1 MNKLIIQK
9 QRIAL
14 LFLTIVTLSLSACKV
29 QLISAYDA
37 NIHTQITT
45 ATTNIDSFYTQM
57 LATTTAGNPNRAY
70 TNFASA
76 YAAIEVQ
83 LRSLYNIN
91 CTRAKNAQQ
100 DTICKLTLNQW
111 IKYEAMHKGANGN
124 GTLQDFQI
132 TLNRDFMLAKMQA
145 MEVSERVKTLGASQT
160 STNTT
165 NP

>member
-1 MNKLIIQK
+1 MSKLILQK
-9 QRIAL
+9 NRIAWL
-14 LFLTIVTLSLSACKV
+14 LLTVLGISFSACKV

-45 ATTNIDSFYTQM
+45 TTTNIDSFYTQM
-57 LATTTAGNPNRAY
+57 LATTTANNPNRAY

-76 YAAIEVQ
+76 YATIEVQ
-83 LRSLYNIN
+83 LRTLYNIN

-111 IKYEAMHKGANGN
+111 IKYEAMHKGTGN
-124 GTLQDFQI
+124 GTLLDFQI

-145 MEVSERVKTLGASQT
+145 MEVSERAKTLGTNQAS
-160 STNTT
+160 TT

>member
-9 QRIAL
+9 RKVAL
-14 LFLTIVTLSLSACKV
+14 LLLTVFVLSLGACKV

-37 NIHTQITT
+37 NIHTQILTT
-45 ATTNIDSFYTQM
+45 TTNIDSFYTQM

-70 TNFASA
+70 ANFASA

-83 LRSLYNIN
+83 LRTLYNIN

-111 IKYEAMHKGANGN
+111 IKYEAMHKGTGN

-145 MEVSERVKTLGASQT
+145 MEVSERAKTLGTSQA
-160 STNTT
+160 NTT
-165 NP
+165 NQ

>member
-9 QRIAL
+9 RKIAL
-14 LFLTIVTLSLSACKV
+14 LLLTIVTLSFSACKV

-37 NIHTQITT
+37 NIHTQILTT
-45 ATTNIDSFYTQM
+45 TTNIDSFYTQM
-57 LATTTAGNPNRAY
+57 LATTKADSASRAY

-83 LRSLYNIN
+83 LRSLYNLN

-100 DTICKLTLNQW
+100 DTICKLTLAQW
-111 IKYEAMHKGANGN
+111 VKYEAMHKGKGN
-124 GTLQDFQI
+124 GTLLDFQI

-145 MEVSERVKTLGASQT
+145 MEVSERAKTLG
-160 STNTT
+160 TNQANTA

>member
-9 QRIAL
+9 RRIVL
-14 LFLTIVTLSLSACKV
+14 LLLTAFTLSITACKV
-29 QLISAYDA
+29 QLISAYDST
-37 NIHTQITT
+37 IHTQITT
-45 ATTNIDSFYTQM
+45 TTTNIDSFYTQM

-111 IKYEAMHKGANGN
+111 IKYEAMHKTA

-132 TLNRDFMLAKMQA
+132 TLNRDFMLSKMQA

-160 STNTT
+160 STTTT